1 MQIASAEGARGNP
14 GMVIISPQ
22 ITTMNPAPAARR
34 TSRMGKLK
42 PVGAPRRAGSVVNE
56 YCVFAQCTALKSII
70 IPDSVTYIGGDAFY
84 GCSVL

>member
-42 PVGAPRRAGSVVNE
+42 PVGAPAACRVGR
-56 YCVFAQCTALKSII
+56 K
-70 IPDSVTYIGGDAFY
+70 
-84 GCSVL
+84 